1 MPSMRTCNLKNVLG
15 PIYPDSLPCFYSECA
30 AFGRHQQKF
39 RESIRSSGIEF
50 ASSKPELESTMRAL
64 AASAGKAA
72 VAFEHVSV
80 AELSPT
86 GKVAAHW
93 GMERTREF
101 SLIDG
106 ND

>member
-1 MPSMRTCNLKNVLG
+1 MFLDLYIQIP
-15 PIYPDSLPCFYSECA
+15 YPVSTRSAPL
-30 AFGRHQQKF
+30 FGRHQQKF